1 MKTIVLSIIAV
12 LVGIVLFLPT
22 YSFSQANTLK
32 AYYIEK
38 KFIASY
44 LSEETNP
51 CSFQLIQYRY
61 DALNRL
67 TLYFVSF
74 CDTINAIMYDYDG
87 NGNRI
92 SETSLFFVRDN
103 PSRYRLENPKP
114 PEKDFEG
121 IIKKMLSQLME
132 RKIE

>member
-1 MKTIVLSIIAV
+1 MKTTMLFIAV
-12 LVGIVLFLPT
+12 WVGIVLFLPT
-22 YSFSQANTLK
+22 YSFSQANTTK
-32 AYYIEK
+32 YYIEK

-61 DALNRL
+61 DVLGRL

-74 CDTINAIMYDYDG
+74 CDTINAIMYDYDD

-92 SETSLFFVRDN
+92 GETSLFFVRDN
-103 PSRYRLENPKP
+103 PSRYRLENIKSS
-114 PEKDFEG
+114 EKDFESIIKRMLSLL
-121 IIKKMLSQLME
+121 IIKK
-132 RKIE
+132 IE